1 MHAISWVMDIPWWL
15 CFYIP
20 RCLAKH
26 QSLST
31 DLHSQGSPWSW
42 SCWQYRMWPGFFS
55 SHETFGTPLITSD
68 HSEHL
73 KDPRGASR
81 RFPKAQAVTAF
92 SKNSTVWPF
101 LCMMIP
107 VSQVV
112 SHASGSRL
120 NILKYIEDTQW
131 CARGQFQTPNA
142 IGVVSWGSTPTWH
155 DAKRVSRLA
164 IWILLRNGNC
174 NHGVSSFKWDSDSD
188 GFGGSV

>member
-81 RFPKAQAVTAF
+81 RFPKVPEGPSSDRFFKKLDSVAISLHDDTSVSECLTLQAHDWTYPIGSMYAIYG
-92 SKNSTVWPF
+92 NIYHQYTTPN
-101 LCMMIP
+101 
-107 VSQVV
+107 VSIY
-112 SHASGSRL
+112 SIHGSSGYWNIL
-120 NILKYIEDTQW
+120 NIPSDVQGDNSM
-131 CARGQFQTPNA
+131 A
-142 IGVVSWGSTPTWH
+142 
-155 DAKRVSRLA
+155 AKQLV
-164 IWILLRNGNC
+164 
-174 NHGVSSFKWDSDSD
+174 
-188 GFGGSV
+188 

>member
-20 RCLAKH
+20 RYLAKH

-81 RFPKAQAVTAF
+81 RFPKVPEGPSSDRFFKKLDGVAISLHDDTCVSGCVSRFRFTIEHIEIY
-92 SKNSTVWPF
+92 WRY
-101 LCMMIP
+101 P
-107 VSQVV
+107 VMCK
-112 SHASGSRL
+112 GT
-120 NILKYIEDTQW
+120 I
-131 CARGQFQTPNA
+131 PNA
-142 IGVVSWGSTPTWH
+142 
-155 DAKRVSRLA
+155 KRH
-164 IWILLRNGNC
+164 WC
-174 NHGVSSFKWDSDSD
+174 SFM
-188 GFGGSV
+188 GFYAHVAWRKEGF